1 MTETSTFSTTRQ
13 RVAELLRRNPLV
25 DGHNDLP
32 WAVGDRA
39 GHDLDRLDP
48 GLSQPGL
55 QTDLPRLA
63 AGGVGVQFWS
73 AYVSAGLSGGDAVA
87 ATLEQID
94 FVRRLCARHPD
105 RLRLVRTAA
114 QAREAFA
121 AGRIASLMGA
131 EGGHSIGGS
140 LAVLRVLA
148 ELGVR
153 YLTLT
158 HSANVG
164 WADSATDVPDVKG
177 LTSFGVQ
184 VVQEMNRRSPTTSSM
199 SARSPASGTSD
210 SAATTTASRR
220 CQWVWRTYRATR
232 PSSRS
237 WLAVAGRTGN
247 WPRWPVAM
255 PCGC

>member
-48 GLSQPGL
+48 GQQQPEL

-73 AYVSAGLSGGDAVA
+73 VYVSAELSGGDAVA

-105 RLRLVRTAA
+105 RLRLVRTAV
-114 QAREAFA
+114 QARKAFA
-121 AGRIASLMGA
+121 AGRIASLMGPK
-131 EGGHSIGGS
+131 
-140 LAVLRVLA
+140 
-148 ELGVR
+148 
-153 YLTLT
+153 
-158 HSANVG
+158 VG
-164 WADSATDVPDVKG
+164 TAS
-177 LTSFGVQ
+177 
-184 VVQEMNRRSPTTSSM
+184 VVRSPYC
-199 SARSPASGTSD
+199 G
-210 SAATTTASRR
+210 
-220 CQWVWRTYRATR
+220 C
-232 PSSRS
+232 SRS
-237 WLAVAGRTGN
+237 WASATS
-247 WPRWPVAM
+247 P
-255 PCGC
+255 

>member
-1 MTETSTFSTTRQ
+1 
-13 RVAELLRRNPLV
+13 V

-48 GLSQPGL
+48 GQQQPEL

-73 AYVSAGLSGGDAVA
+73 VYVSAELSGGDAVA

-105 RLRLVRTAA
+105 RLRLVRTAV
-114 QAREAFA
+114 QARKAFA

-140 LAVLRVLA
+140 IAVLRVLA
-148 ELGVR
+148 QVADHIEHVREVAGIAHVGLGGDYDGVAQMPVGLADVSCYPALLAELADR
-153 YLTLT
+153 
-158 HSANVG
+158 G
-164 WADSATDVPDVKG
+164 W
-177 LTSFGVQ
+177 
-184 VVQEMNRRSPTTSSM
+184 
-199 SARSPASGTSD
+199 SD
-210 SAATTTASRR
+210 RELAALAGGNALR
-220 CQWVWRTYRATR
+220 V
-232 PSSRS
+232 
-237 WLAVAGRTGN
+237 LAVADEAAERAVGADNIG
-247 WPRWPVAM
+247 
-255 PCGC
+255 